1 MGGVPDAVAE
11 PAGREEPAG
20 KAITA
25 RAAISWSAE
34 ATSEPARLAA
44 PTTPRPASGM
54 PLWPPPVQRAPGDQ
68 HQRGEG
74 QVVGVHHP
82 PQVAGGRAEL
92 ADQGGQRHVHDG
104 DVQADDQRRPP
115 PPDTAP
121 APDGSV
127 DRQAE
132 DTARHNESLINLSH
146 RG

>member
-11 PAGREEPAG
+11 PAGREELTG

-34 ATSEPARLAA
+34 ATSEPARQAGHQHALAA
-44 PTTPRPASGM
+44 PLVR
-54 PLWPPPVQRAPGDQ
+54 RAPGDQ
-68 HQRGEG
+68 YQRGEG

-121 APDGSV
+121 AADGSV